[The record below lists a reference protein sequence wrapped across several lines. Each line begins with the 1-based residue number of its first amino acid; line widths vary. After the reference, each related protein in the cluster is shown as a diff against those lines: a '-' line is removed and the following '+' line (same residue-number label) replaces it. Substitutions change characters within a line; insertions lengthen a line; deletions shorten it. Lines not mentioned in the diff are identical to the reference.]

1 MIILL
6 EIKYRIRMLTWNVI
20 IIATT
25 YPVKIVS
32 PVSCLWGQINRGCTV
47 GKHLLAML
55 LSPKLHRAQLFCLVF
70 HTPPVIIIPIFYSDQ
85 GLPDQVLLEVQKVWW
100 HRHLV
105 NLPDIKQ
112 LSIRDSHTSYLS
124 RRTRKLL
131 FWAPFISQ
139 KWILFYTIKCAILQR
154 FTLGV

>member
-1 MIILL
+1 
-6 EIKYRIRMLTWNVI
+6 MLTWNVI

-85 GLPDQVLLEVQKVWW
+85 RLPDQVLVEFCTEGLVTSPPCQPPWYQAAEHK
-100 HRHLV
+100 RHSHLIIVVSAVSGARVIFLAECKKIPEERENYCLV
-105 NLPDIKQ
+105 
-112 LSIRDSHTSYLS
+112 IRLYHN
-124 RRTRKLL
+124 REC
-131 FWAPFISQ
+131 I
-139 KWILFYTIKCAILQR
+139 ILH
-154 FTLGV
+154 